1 MGSKSRALVAA
12 FGALVYVFAG
22 LRILRFSLPSVAIA
36 IRDYAATASGG
47 IGAVSV
53 GVDAVFEGYALLVVA
68 SIVANVMLLSWVRS
82 SNGTA
87 KALHRVQRW
96 SILLAFVV
104 MIAGA
109 VGFTIIPGPMAV
121 VLVPMSGAVW
131 GGEFLL
137 TAALLGTYAL
147 RTSKAK

>member
-1 MGSKSRALVAA
+1 
-12 FGALVYVFAG
+12 VYAFAG
-22 LRILRFSLPSVAIA
+22 LRILWFSLPSVAIA
-36 IRDYAATASGG
+36 MRDYAATASGG
-47 IGAVSV
+47 LGAVSV
-53 GVDAVFEGYALLVVA
+53 GVDAVFEAYALLVVA

-82 SNGTA
+82 SDGTA

-109 VGFTIIPGPMAV
+109 VGFTIIPGPMAI

-131 GGEFLL
+131 GVEFVL
-137 TAALLGTYAL
+137 TAALLGMYAAKTA
-147 RTSKAK
+147 RTTA